1 MIWYAMLVSILI
13 FTVLYLV
20 RVILRLQ
27 QEIMFYKELIEDVC
41 KKEERR

>member
-27 QEIMFYKELIEDVC
+27 QEIMFYKELIEDVY